1 MERIG
6 KNLERNEEGFY
17 LKGCR
22 VVESNFV
29 QLIGIQNDRQK
40 VGSL

>member
-1 MERIG
+1 MKKVFI
-6 KNLERNEEGFY
+6 
-17 LKGCR
+17 LKVV